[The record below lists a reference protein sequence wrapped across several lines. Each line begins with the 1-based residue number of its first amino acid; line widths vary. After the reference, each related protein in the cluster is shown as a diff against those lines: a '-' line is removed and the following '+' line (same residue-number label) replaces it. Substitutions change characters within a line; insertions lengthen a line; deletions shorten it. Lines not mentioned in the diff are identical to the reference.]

1 MTPAVPHMKKR
12 DRILSI
18 RRLKMDYPLYLMLAI
33 PVILLFIFNYIP
45 MAGIVIAFQK
55 YLPAKGIFFRHIDG
69 LTLENVT
76 VRTFRPDARE
86 DFVFADVN
94 NLKRG

>member
-55 YLPAKGIFFRHIDG
+55 YLPAKGIAGSKWIG
-69 LTLENVT
+69 LKNFETI
-76 VRTFRPDARE
+76 FG
-86 DFVFADVN
+86 
-94 NLKRG
+94 KRRVSDNWCYNS